1 MISKPNKMTK
11 KNMSMLQLWR
21 LISPA
26 LPVGAYAYSQ
36 GFEYAI
42 DCEWV
47 TDDKTCLDWIEGIL
61 INNLS
66 YLDLPILKRFYSAW
80 QDDDKE
86 AINAWLAYIKAS
98 RETKEL
104 LLEDKQVGE
113 SLARLLT
120 SLDIKQAEIWQNDT
134 RCSYPLMFA
143 LAGQHWN
150 IPVADLLLGYVWA
163 WCENQIAVAMKAI
176 PLGQTHGQQIIQSL
190 IPRMD
195 DAVCIAIDLPD
206 DELGRMCPGQVM
218 ASSLH
223 EQQYSRLFR
232 S

>member
-1 MISKPNKMTK
+1 MM
-11 KNMSMLQLWR
+11 QLWR
-21 LISPA
+21 LISPS

-47 TDDKTCLDWIEGIL
+47 MNDKTCLEWISGIL
-61 INNLS
+61 VNNLA
-66 YLDLPILKRFYSAW
+66 YLDLPLVKRFYSAW
-80 QDDDKE
+80 QTQDND
-86 AINAWLAYIKAS
+86 AINYWLAYLKAS

-113 SLARLLT
+113 SLARLLA
-120 SLDIKQAEIWQNDT
+120 SLDVKQAAIWQDDT

-143 LAGQHWN
+143 LAGKHWN
-150 IPVADLLLGYVWA
+150 IPLADLLLGYAWA
-163 WCENQIAVAMKAI
+163 WCENQIVVAMKVI
-176 PLGQTHGQQIIQSL
+176 PLGQTHGQQLIQSL
-190 IPRMD
+190 MPKMNEAVLIAMNLED
-195 DAVCIAIDLPD
+195 DD
-206 DELGRMCPGQVM
+206 LGRVCPGQVM

>member
-1 MISKPNKMTK
+1 MQPSSSI
-11 KNMSMLQLWR
+11 SMLQLWR
-21 LISPA
+21 LISPT

-47 TDDKTCLDWIEGIL
+47 TDNKSCLRWIEGIL
-61 INNLS
+61 VNNIA
-66 YLDLPILKRFYSAW
+66 YLDLPIVSRFYKALQTEEGSVTDIDAL
-80 QDDDKE
+80 E
-86 AINAWLAYIKAS
+86 YWLAYLKAS

-104 LLEDKQVGE
+104 LLEDQQVGE
-113 SLARLLT
+113 SLARLLI
-120 SLDIKQAEIWQNDT
+120 SLEVPQAQAWQGDT
-134 RCSYPLMFA
+134 KKHCYPLMFA
-143 LAGQHWN
+143 LAGQHWA
-150 IPVADLLLGYVWA
+150 IPVKELLLGYAWA
-163 WCENQIAVAMKAI
+163 WCENQIAVAMKVI
-176 PLGQTHGQQIIQSL
+176 PLGQTQGQQIIQQLMPKIDEAVNIALSL
-190 IPRMD
+190 E
-195 DAVCIAIDLPD
+195 D

>member
-1 MISKPNKMTK
+1 MM
-11 KNMSMLQLWR
+11 QLWC
-21 LISPA
+21 LISPS

-47 TDDKTCLDWIEGIL
+47 TNDKTSFEWISGVL
-61 INNLS
+61 VNNLA
-66 YLDLPILKRFYSAW
+66 YLDLPLVKRFYTAW
-80 QDDDKE
+80 QTEDTA
-86 AINAWLAYIKAS
+86 AIDYWLAYLKAS

-113 SLARLLT
+113 SLARLLA
-120 SLDIKQAEIWQNDT
+120 SLEVKQAAIWQHDT

-143 LAGQHWN
+143 LAGKHWN
-150 IPVADLLLGYVWA
+150 IPLADLLLGYAWA
-163 WCENQIAVAMKAI
+163 WCENQIAVALKVI
-176 PLGQTHGQQIIQSL
+176 PLGQTHGQQLIQSL
-190 IPRMD
+190 MPKMD
-195 DAVCIAIDLPD
+195 EAVLIAMNLD
-206 DELGRMCPGQVM
+206 DDDLGRVCPGQVM

>member
-1 MISKPNKMTK
+1 MM
-11 KNMSMLQLWR
+11 QLWR
-21 LISPA
+21 LISPS

-47 TDDKTCLDWIEGIL
+47 SNDKTCFEWISGIL
-61 INNLS
+61 VNNLA
-66 YLDLPILKRFYSAW
+66 YLDLPLVKRFYSAW
-80 QDDDKE
+80 QTQDNN
-86 AINAWLAYIKAS
+86 AIDYWLAYLKAS

-104 LLEDKQVGE
+104 LLEDQQVGE
-113 SLARLLT
+113 SLARLLA
-120 SLDIKQAEIWQNDT
+120 SLEVKQAVSWQHDT

-143 LAGQHWN
+143 LAGAHWH
-150 IPVADLLLGYVWA
+150 IPLADLLLGYAWA
-163 WCENQIAVAMKAI
+163 WCENQVAVAMKVI
-176 PLGQTHGQQIIQSL
+176 PLGQTQGQQLIQSL
-190 IPRMD
+190 MPEMD
-195 DAVCIAIDLPD
+195 AAVLIATHLNDAD
-206 DELGRMCPGQVM
+206 LGRVCPGQVM

>member
-1 MISKPNKMTK
+1 MTHSAQL
-11 KNMSMLQLWR
+11 SMLQLWR

-26 LPVGAYAYSQ
+26 LPIGAYAYSQ

-42 DCEWV
+42 ESGWV
-47 TDDKTCLDWIEGIL
+47 EDDKTCFQWIDGIL
-61 INNLS
+61 VNNIAC
-66 YLDLPILKRFYSAW
+66 LDLPVLKRFYNAW
-80 QDDDKE
+80 QTEDRQ
-86 AINAWLAYIKAS
+86 AIEYWLAYLKAS

-104 LLEDKQVGE
+104 LLEDQQVGE

-120 SLDIKQAEIWQNDT
+120 ELGLGQAQVWQHDT
-134 RCSYPLMFA
+134 QRNCYPLMFA

-150 IPVADLLLGYVWA
+150 IPVDDLLSGYAWT
-163 WCENQIAVAMKAI
+163 WCENQIAVAMKII
-176 PLGQTHGQQIIQSL
+176 PLGQTQGQQVIQQLMPSIGKSVELAMSL
-190 IPRMD
+190 D
-195 DAVCIAIDLPD
+195 DDGI
-206 DELGRMCPGQVM
+206 GRMCPGQVM